1 MDIGSLLLSLA
12 LLLLVGFIVARP
24 ILERRG
30 AREKEISRADQL
42 AAERESLLTALRDL
56 DFDHATGK
64 IGDEDYAPQ
73 RAQLVAQGVAVLKQ
87 LDGVL
92 SKSKEAFSPAAGE
105 GTVSAEDEIE
115 RAIAA
120 RRKTQAAPNAAD
132 QIEAEVAA
140 RRKPAPTANAVTCP
154 HCGAAAKP
162 GDRFCPKCGQT
173 LALTCANCGA
183 PAHPGDQFCATCG
196 TKLQPVGA
204 AG

>member
-24 ILERRG
+24 ILEQRG

-42 AAERESLLTALRDL
+42 VAERESLLTALRDL

-64 IGDEDYAPQ
+64 ISDEDYAPQ

-87 LDGVL
+87 LDAL
-92 SKSKEAFSPAAGE
+92 RPALREDTA
-105 GTVSAEDEIE
+105 SAADEIE
-115 RAIAA
+115 RAVAA
-120 RRKTQAAPNAAD
+120 RRKTRAAATVED

-140 RRKPAPTANAVTCP
+140 RRKPVPAANAVICP
-154 HCGAAAKP
+154 NCGASAQP

-204 AG
+204 TG